1 MSEVKKIK
9 FNRLKEYMNK
19 RKKSKLLSKL
29 YLALDYDTMQQ
40 YLVTDN
46 EANFRDLAIA
56 MLLWNV
62 NVLD

>member
-1 MSEVKKIK
+1 
-9 FNRLKEYMNK
+9 
-19 RKKSKLLSKL
+19 
-29 YLALDYDTMQQ
+29 MQQ

-46 EANFRDLAIA
+46 EANFKELAIA